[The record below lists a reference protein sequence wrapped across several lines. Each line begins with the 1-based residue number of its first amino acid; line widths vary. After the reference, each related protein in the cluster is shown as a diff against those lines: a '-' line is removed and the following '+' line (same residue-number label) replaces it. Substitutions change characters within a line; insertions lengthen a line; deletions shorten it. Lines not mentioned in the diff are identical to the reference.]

1 MIKLPKRTQKP
12 RTLGITSLNDTKL
25 TIKEVSGML
34 DDYSDFID
42 IAKLGVG
49 VAYVMPRLKDKIKLY
64 KDNGV
69 KVYFGG
75 TLFEKFYSQN
85 KLSDYKKFLVDNG
98 IDIVEISTGTID
110 IELKERIDI
119 INDFKESFTVI
130 AEVGSKDPNQLMPPS
145 EWIEEINSLIDIGCE
160 YVITEGRD
168 SGTSGIYRPSGELRD
183 GLIHDIIKNTNAEKL
198 IFEAPSTKL
207 QMYFINLLG
216 ANVNLGNIAPQ
227 DVLILEAQRQ
237 SLRSETFHN
246 YKE

>member
-1 MIKLPKRTQKP
+1 MLKLPKRTQKP
-12 RTLGITSLNDTKL
+12 RSLGITSLNDTKL
-25 TIKEVSGML
+25 RIKDVSNML
-34 DDYSDFID
+34 EDYSEFID

-49 VAYVMPRLKDKIKLY
+49 VAYVMPRLTEKIKLY
-64 KDNGV
+64 KDYGV

-85 KLSDYKKFLVDNG
+85 KLSDYKKFLIDNE

-119 INDFKESFTVI
+119 INDFKESFTI
-130 AEVGSKDPNQLMPPS
+130 ISEVGSKDSNKLMPPS
-145 EWIEEINSLIDIGCE
+145 KWIEEINSLIDVGCE

-207 QMYFINLLG
+207 QMHFINLLG
-216 ANVNLGNIAPQ
+216 ANVNLGNIDPQ

-246 YKE
+246 DKE

>member
-1 MIKLPKRTQKP
+1 
-12 RTLGITSLNDTKL
+12 
-25 TIKEVSGML
+25 
-34 DDYSDFID
+34 
-42 IAKLGVG
+42 
-49 VAYVMPRLKDKIKLY
+49 
-64 KDNGV
+64 
-69 KVYFGG
+69 
-75 TLFEKFYSQN
+75 
-85 KLSDYKKFLVDNG
+85 
-98 IDIVEISTGTID
+98 
-110 IELKERIDI
+110 
-119 INDFKESFTVI
+119 
-130 AEVGSKDPNQLMPPS
+130 
-145 EWIEEINSLIDIGCE
+145 
-160 YVITEGRD
+160 VITEGRD